1 MPFAQV
7 ERNHKDGQTYQET
20 ETAWTRLHE
29 AFVQNWTSGVGT
41 AEADEDTAMTSAFAY
56 LRVSGLA
63 QVDGMGF
70 DRQLASI
77 QKYAGEHQIE
87 IVGVYREEGVTGKSE
102 LDGRP
107 ALQALIV
114 DLLANG
120 TRLVLVEK
128 LDRLARALIVQETIL
143 QDLTRRGITMVSV
156 SEPDLCSD
164 DATRTLIR
172 QILGAFFEYERKMI
186 VSKLADA
193 RRRQKSKIG
202 RCEGCKPYGTFSA
215 ELATWRQI
223 KLFAEG
229 GWNAGQIANWLN
241 DNGKAT
247 RYGKRWHS
255 GTVSKIL
262 KRQVNQ

>member
-1 MPFAQV
+1 
-7 ERNHKDGQTYQET
+7 
-20 ETAWTRLHE
+20 
-29 AFVQNWTSGVGT
+29 
-41 AEADEDTAMTSAFAY
+41 MTPAFAY
-56 LRVSGLA
+56 LRVSGLG
-63 QVDGMGF
+63 QVDGEGF
-70 DRQLASI
+70 PRQLAAI
-77 QKYAGEHQIE
+77 QAYAAGHDIE

-120 TRLVLVEK
+120 TRLVLIEK

-164 DATRTLIR
+164 DPTRTLIR

-193 RRRQKSKIG
+193 RRRQKSKGG
-202 RCEGCKPYGTFSA
+202 RCEGRKPFGTRPG
-215 ELATWRQI
+215 EERQLEI
-223 KLFAEG
+223 ILRMRRDGKDSDS
-229 GWNAGQIANWLN
+229 IARVLN
-241 DNGKAT
+241 HLNEPT

-262 KRQVNQ
+262 KREVLK

>member
-1 MPFAQV
+1 
-7 ERNHKDGQTYQET
+7 
-20 ETAWTRLHE
+20 
-29 AFVQNWTSGVGT
+29 
-41 AEADEDTAMTSAFAY
+41 MTSAFAY

-70 DRQLASI
+70 DRQLAAI
-77 QKYAGEHQIE
+77 QKYAGEHDIE

-107 ALQALIV
+107 ALQALIL

-193 RRRQKSKIG
+193 RRRQRSKIG
-202 RCEGCKPYGTFSA
+202 KCEGRHRFGVKPGEDTTLRLILDIASQGWTA
-215 ELATWRQI
+215 EH
-223 KLFAEG
+223 
-229 GWNAGQIANWLN
+229 IAARLN
-241 DNGKAT
+241 DKAIPT

-262 KRQVNQ
+262 KRLLNHASKELGA